1 MNRKRNW
8 FVKFLCMNLSL
19 CLAVPSMPFMQE
31 NAGYVYAAEVETQ
44 VQDADN
50 ADEKVTQVSEMRKM
64 IRRKQKHRKK
74 K

>member
-1 MNRKRNW
+1 MNRKKNW

-31 NAGYVYAAEVETQ
+31 NAGYVYAAEAETQ

-50 ADEKVTQVSEMRKM
+50 AEEKVTQVSENEKDEKIGRA
-64 IRRKQKHRKK
+64 HV
-74 K
+74 